1 MYFLQSVLN
10 GYNGTIMAYGQTGTG
25 KTYTLGRMG
34 KEDASERGIM
44 VRALE
49 DIIANVSPTSDS
61 VEISYLQVLSTC
73 AFMNGNS
80 HTTFCE
86 SF

>member
-1 MYFLQSVLN
+1 MLN

-34 KEDASERGIM
+34 KEDESERGIM

-49 DIIANVSPTSDS
+49 DIIANVSPISDS
-61 VEISYLQVLSTC
+61 VEISYLQVLCTC
-73 AFMNGNS
+73 V
-80 HTTFCE
+80 HL
-86 SF
+86 

>member
-1 MYFLQSVLN
+1 MLN

-34 KEDASERGIM
+34 KEDVSERGIM

-49 DIIANVSPTSDS
+49 DIIANVSAASDS
-61 VEISYLQVLSTC
+61 VEISYLQVLCTF
-73 AFMNGNS
+73 AFMNS
-80 HTTFCE
+80 DFQTTFCE

>member
-49 DIIANVSPTSDS
+49 DIIANVSPTLDS
-61 VEISYLQVLSTC
+61 VEISYLQVLCTC
-73 AFMNGNS
+73 VLL
-80 HTTFCE
+80 
-86 SF
+86 